1 MDFSCGLL
9 YFSCVIFLSECVKV
23 KADEGWDC
31 SCGHHNLAGV
41 KFCAEC
47 GRANEPVPEPE
58 EWDCSCGHHNLA
70 GVKFCAEC
78 GKKRN

>member
-1 MDFSCGLL
+1 MYVVFFVFSDVNLYVCIVDVSCLL
-9 YFSCVIFLSECVKV
+9 VLV
-23 KADEGWDC
+23 A
-31 SCGHHNLAGV
+31 
-41 KFCAEC
+41 
-47 GRANEPVPEPE
+47 EPVPEPE